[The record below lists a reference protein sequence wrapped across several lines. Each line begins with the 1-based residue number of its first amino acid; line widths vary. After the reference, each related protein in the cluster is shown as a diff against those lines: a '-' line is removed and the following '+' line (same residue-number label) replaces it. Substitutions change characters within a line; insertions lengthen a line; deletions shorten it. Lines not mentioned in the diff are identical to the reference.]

1 MGCCCG
7 NENINVNENYRNNNN
22 NSEENSLTENNESN
36 SNNIKINKENKI
48 NKKNKFEELSTD
60 NNNLQNN
67 IENNIK
73 LQFISESKINNS
85 NFEYKKKNNTTNNNN
100 ENNNDNNSENGY
112 EINDNF
118 KFISLTIKAEYF
130 SKETL
135 LPIWINKGEFAKF
148 LVKGKWRMGPN
159 FPLTDSSGIPTSY
172 SINFNYGSLLG
183 RIGQE
188 NCFLI
193 KDGTIQESKN
203 GGQLSLRMNLPKN
216 KTNINPSGSLNIK
229 IFDGIVMNQNEI
241 NKKIGWLEMS
251 ILSQNKN
258 FNKLEQLIINNLNN
272 LRMNPVL
279 FYEKNIETYKNM
291 ILTKEFLLN
300 LKFNDKRRP
309 FKIYERS
316 IKKVKDYF
324 ENKFDKKNF
333 IKNINK
339 ISVSAALEKIE
350 KKLDFYLEDNLNTSN
365 YILNCK
371 FSKSNDPMEICLFFL
386 FDEEI
391 REYIFH
397 INFLRISLNV
407 INNFFYEDNLIV
419 LVLYKGYN

>member
-7 NENINVNENYRNNNN
+7 SENINVTENYRNNNN

-48 NKKNKFEELSTD
+48 NKKNKFEESSTD

-100 ENNNDNNSENGY
+100 ENDNDNNSENGY

-135 LPIWINKGEFAKF
+135 LPIWIKKGEFAKF

-216 KTNINPSGSLNIK
+216 KTNINPSGSL
-229 IFDGIVMNQNEI
+229 D
-241 NKKIGWLEMS
+241 
-251 ILSQNKN
+251 
-258 FNKLEQLIINNLNN
+258 
-272 LRMNPVL
+272 
-279 FYEKNIETYKNM
+279 
-291 ILTKEFLLN
+291 
-300 LKFNDKRRP
+300 
-309 FKIYERS
+309 
-316 IKKVKDYF
+316 
-324 ENKFDKKNF
+324 
-333 IKNINK
+333 
-339 ISVSAALEKIE
+339 
-350 KKLDFYLEDNLNTSN
+350 
-365 YILNCK
+365 
-371 FSKSNDPMEICLFFL
+371 
-386 FDEEI
+386 
-391 REYIFH
+391 
-397 INFLRISLNV
+397 
-407 INNFFYEDNLIV
+407 
-419 LVLYKGYN
+419 

>member
-7 NENINVNENYRNNNN
+7 SENINVTENYRNNNN

-36 SNNIKINKENKI
+36 SNNIKINKNNKI
-48 NKKNKFEELSTD
+48 NKKNKFEEISTD
-60 NNNLQNN
+60 NNLHNN
-67 IENNIK
+67 IDNNIK

-85 NFEYKKKNNTTNNNN
+85 NFEYKKKNNTTNNNK

-241 NKKIGWLEMS
+241 NKKIGWLEMC

-316 IKKVKDYF
+316 IKKVKEYF

-339 ISVSAALEKIE
+339 ISVSARKNRKKIR
-350 KKLDFYLEDNLNTSN
+350 
-365 YILNCK
+365 
-371 FSKSNDPMEICLFFL
+371 FL
-386 FDEEI
+386 F
-391 REYIFH
+391 R
-397 INFLRISLNV
+397 R
-407 INNFFYEDNLIV
+407 
-419 LVLYKGYN
+419 